1 MAARPRALAGG
12 TLTVQVSSVNR
23 RSLDLSIKLPA
34 DWECL
39 EAEIGETVRRVASR
53 GKVHVDVEY
62 TATGGRDEPSW
73 NDAAVG
79 VALDRLAALADA
91 RQIRFEPTAEL
102 LWQIASAQRVS
113 VETPSADL
121 ARVPRSSRRS
131 PRRCAGFAAMRAK
144 EGAALL
150 ADFNGTHCGVPRARG
165 RRCGAGASGGAV
177 LPRSAPEAP
186 PRGRTGPQRRGR
198 AGPARDRPVR
208 RPLRC
213 HGGDHAL
220 QEPHRPA
227 IGPPEIRG
235 RDGAQGGL
243 YPPGD
248 GARGQHDRKQRRTT
262 WRLRRASSSSRTSS
276 SGSAS
281 RWPTWSRAE
290 ARPVSRIHFTSTVPI
305 ETFCGG

>member
-1 MAARPRALAGG
+1 MRSMTGYGRAASSLAGG

-113 VETPSADL
+113 VETPSADGSRPAIL
-121 ARVPRSSRRS
+121 AALAEAL
-131 PRRCAGFAAMRAK
+131 AGFAAMRAK

-150 ADFNGTHCGVPRARG
+150 ADFNERIAVCRGHVDAVAARAPAVAPSYRVQLLKRLREAGLDLNVEDERVLREIALFADRCDVTEEITRFRSHIDQLSALLKSEDEMG
-165 RRCGAGASGGAV
+165 RKA
-177 LPRSAPEAP
+177 
-186 PRGRTGPQRRGR
+186 
-198 AGPARDRPVR
+198 DFI
-208 RPLRC
+208 
-213 HGGDHAL
+213 L
-220 QEPHRPA
+220 QEMGREANTIGSKANDLA
-227 IGPPEIRG
+227 IAKGVIELKNELERIREQM
-235 RDGAQGGL
+235 ANV
-243 YPPGD
+243 
-248 GARGQHDRKQRRTT
+248 
-262 WRLRRASSSSRTSS
+262 
-276 SGSAS
+276 
-281 RWPTWSRAE
+281 E
-290 ARPVSRIHFTSTVPI
+290 
-305 ETFCGG
+305 